1 MEIRHLVYFRAV
13 AAHLHFRKAANAL
26 FISQPPLSR
35 QIRELEEELGARLFT
50 RSNKQV
56 ALTDAGKYFLNETGI
71 LLDKLEEAKHI
82 AKQIHQA
89 EGGELKIGYISSLY
103 QPHLADVLKEMRIM
117 FPYVKTSL
125 YERPTIKQ
133 VEALEQGKLD
143 VGILRAPVHSAKLK
157 VQSLYFESFVV
168 VMAATAPALK
178 TEAEIGGYISSKP
191 FIFFNH
197 DYAPHYHSSLIEICA
212 RLGFIPNIVHEA
224 NNVHSILQL
233 VEAGLGISILPLS
246 VKNNNPNLVFLPL
259 DKIPVRTEVILA
271 YRPGVQNAAL
281 EWFVK
286 NYPK

>member
-1 MEIRHLVYFRAV
+1 
-13 AAHLHFRKAANAL
+13 
-26 FISQPPLSR
+26 
-35 QIRELEEELGARLFT
+35 
-50 RSNKQV
+50 
-56 ALTDAGKYFLNETGI
+56 
-71 LLDKLEEAKHI
+71 
-82 AKQIHQA
+82 
-89 EGGELKIGYISSLY
+89 
-103 QPHLADVLKEMRIM
+103 MRII

-133 VEALEQGKLD
+133 VDALEQGQLD

-168 VMAATAPALK
+168 VMTVTAPIL
-178 TEAEIGGYISSKP
+178 TGEAEIGGYISNKP

-212 RLGFIPNIVHEA
+212 RLGFTPNIVHEA

-246 VKNNNPNLVFLPL
+246 VKNHNPSLVFLPL
-259 DKIPVRTEVILA
+259 DKIPVKTEVILA